1 MDNYLIIKDSTTM
14 KAKRFNSA
22 HSAIEPISCT
32 ISDSLGA
39 GNDIEFTTRYQV
51 SDELAL
57 GDWVEVP
64 STDGKVWGGL
74 VFGKTID
81 KAKNTV
87 TWKGV
92 SARGML
98 GGVRVVNNGQAV
110 WELYDPEGSKASEY
124 SSGDKS
130 HNMRKLLEFYNIS
143 WGLPIEFTES
153 EYIPQQVFV
162 DYGAPYTGYY
172 VLAGVPDYTKTI
184 IEWLNDYLNVC
195 RQKSVMLTP
204 SSSSNILRVDMRPS
218 VLHKYLIT
226 DEPVIMSEGIGYNGY
241 ATTANLA
248 YINDSGNVA
257 YQRFLLSGYDP
268 SPSDL
273 TKKLLQRY
281 TFGETSN
288 HTSFNDLQLKNKLL
302 DIVNV
307 SPLET
312 SVKINPEKL
321 DADVGDT
328 VELNDPDLNVTS
340 KQAIIEKRLIISATN
355 VNFEYITGD
364 TAK

>member
-1 MDNYLIIKDSTTM
+1 MDNYLVIKDTTTM
-14 KAKRFNSA
+14 KPKRFNSQR
-22 HSAIEPISCT
+22 SAIEPIKCV
-32 ISDSLGA
+32 ISDSIGS
-39 GNDIEFTTRYQV
+39 GNDIEFTVPYRV

-98 GGVRVVNNGQAV
+98 GGVRVCNNGKAI
-110 WELYDPEGSKASEY
+110 WSLYDPQGSKASEY
-124 SSGDKS
+124 TSGTYD
-130 HNMRKLLEFYNIS
+130 HNMRKIFEFYNTS
-143 WGLPIEFTES
+143 WGLPVEFTES
-153 EYIPQQVFV
+153 EYIAQQTFV
-162 DYGAPYTGYY
+162 DYATQQTGYY
-172 VLAGVPDYTKTI
+172 VFEGVPFLQWTI
-184 IEWLNDYLNVC
+184 IDWLNEYLKQC
-195 RQKSVMLTP
+195 RQKSVMLVPT
-204 SSSSNILRVDMRPS
+204 SASNILRVDMRPS
-218 VLHKYLIT
+218 VQHRYVIT
-226 DEPVIMSEGIGYNGY
+226 DEPVVVSEGYGYTGY
-241 ATTANLA
+241 ATSAKLA
-248 YINDSGNVA
+248 YINDSGDVA
-257 YQRFLLSGYDP
+257 YQYFRATGYDP

-273 TKKLLQRY
+273 TNKLLQRY
-281 TFGETSN
+281 AYGAN
-288 HTSFNDLQLKNKLL
+288 NDGTAWSEQKLKFELMAIK
-302 DIVNV
+302 NV

-312 SVKINPEKL
+312 SVKLNPEKL

-328 VELNDPDLNVTS
+328 VELIDPDLNITSIQSVT
-340 KQAIIEKRLIISATN
+340 EKRLIISSSN